1 VARRRK
7 QRPTVRGP
15 RRNVTAS
22 PNARVAPRA
31 RLRVAAFGD
40 SLMWGQGLNRSDTFA
55 ELIKRGLGIEN
66 GKQAILDNR
75 ARSGAVLIG
84 RDDQRKTF
92 LYLYPTFFKGAAPL
106 RRRFLNGDE
115 GRARLLYGEVPASL
129 PSVKYQVGRFIGRV
143 GNRIDVALLTGGAN
157 DIGFTDVVNPQKFP
171 GAFIEEYDGQI
182 RRVAHDDLLDQI
194 QHTRQACPRALIM
207 VFGYYP
213 PLSYASDDSAIKAY
227 FEREFNDGFLWWVN
241 EEFGIEDIDRMILE
255 AKVRAVWAL
264 GRAQHW
270 MRKAITKA
278 NRSDDRGPGILFVP
292 SGMTQDNAAFAP
304 ATEMHEDYR
313 PPTKDDARTK
323 RENTIPRIQLL
334 DRLRRMLRLLT
345 ANEFRGKELRALR
358 DALDGPSSL
367 IRDLTSYIE
376 DPSSGAKRNRVR
388 EKVKE
393 EVQRIQRAQIA
404 SFLHPNEAGARRYAQ
419 TALERYREYRR
430 LATII
435 QRDERPGAMEAASGG
450 LETLADTLRRY
461 RMRSEGSLLA
471 DIGLLDVDAL
481 ALIVVTRSASDRV
494 LAPNMFLVIDTADEA
509 GKKAQRRYQLNFPY
523 RLGRTPDQRFITRI
537 KKFYPH
543 FEPGETNRFTLDT
556 VNLRLTEIVGIK
568 LVMGPDELA
577 GQTLNLEYGT
587 TWRPR
592 RVNLEINGV
601 EVFDETFE
609 RREISPGGELEL
621 SYPPPAGDAT
631 VAPA

>member
-1 VARRRK
+1 
-7 QRPTVRGP
+7 
-15 RRNVTAS
+15 
-22 PNARVAPRA
+22 
-31 RLRVAAFGD
+31 
-40 SLMWGQGLNRSDTFA
+40 MWGQGLNRSDTFA

-84 RDDQRKTF
+84 RDEQRKTF

-106 RRRFLNGDE
+106 RRRFVNGDE

-358 DALDGPSSL
+358 G
-367 IRDLTSYIE
+367 IREDLLQGLHVPGDDLPYSFAAHPVLSE
-376 DPSSGAKRNRVR
+376 QRVDPPPACPPLRRV
-388 EKVKE
+388 
-393 EVQRIQRAQIA
+393 IA
-404 SFLHPNEAGARRYAQ
+404 GQ
-419 TALERYREYRR
+419 TPRR
-430 LATII
+430 LAHVAKREALTADCLAQLGRLPGPEEILQPATNI
-435 QRDERPGAMEAASGG
+435 FSRALGLPGAHLVG
-450 LETLADTLRRY
+450 L
-461 RMRSEGSLLA
+461 
-471 DIGLLDVDAL
+471 AL
-481 ALIVVTRSASDRV
+481 ALFLSPRGV
-494 LAPNMFLVIDTADEA
+494 L
-509 GKKAQRRYQLNFPY
+509 R
-523 RLGRTPDQRFITRI
+523 
-537 KKFYPH
+537 
-543 FEPGETNRFTLDT
+543 
-556 VNLRLTEIVGIK
+556 
-568 LVMGPDELA
+568 ELA
-577 GQTLNLEYGT
+577 V
-587 TWRPR
+587 PR
-592 RVNLEINGV
+592 
-601 EVFDETFE
+601 
-609 RREISPGGELEL
+609 
-621 SYPPPAGDAT
+621 
-631 VAPA
+631 